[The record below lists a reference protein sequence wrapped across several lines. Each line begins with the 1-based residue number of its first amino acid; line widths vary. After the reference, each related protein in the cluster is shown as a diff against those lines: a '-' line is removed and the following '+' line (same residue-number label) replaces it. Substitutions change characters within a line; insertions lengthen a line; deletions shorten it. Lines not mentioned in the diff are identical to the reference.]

1 MWFGIGNIIGT
12 DENVWY
18 KQRFARRVGIFIYKR
33 KKKKKRRVG
42 GMFLI
47 FSFAV
52 FSPLML
58 LKETL

>member
-1 MWFGIGNIIGT
+1 MRMSGINRDLLGGWEFSYT
-12 DENVWY
+12 RE
-18 KQRFARRVGIFIYKR
+18 